1 MNIVCC
7 IKQVPDTATIIKID
21 SEGKHIQRDGI
32 TYIVSPYDEFAVE
45 EALQIKE
52 KIGGDTTVSV
62 ITMGPERAKEA
73 LRQCFAM
80 GAEQG
85 YHLLDDAF
93 DDSDTYATAI
103 ALAAALKKIDFD
115 LIICGK
121 HAVDGDT
128 SQVTGM
134 LAALLDIPQVSM
146 IMKQELSD
154 DNTKAI
160 VNRQLEGG
168 EEVVEVQLPCLWTCQ
183 KGLNE
188 PRYPTLKGIMGAK
201 KKPITD
207 MSASDI
213 GLSEDEVGLKG
224 SKTDVTRM
232 YPPPPRPPG
241 RIIEGEIPDAVGEL
255 VKALREEAKVL

>member
-7 IKQVPDTATIIKID
+7 IKQVPDTATVIKID
-21 SEGKHIQRDGI
+21 PEAKHIQREGI

-45 EALQIKE
+45 EALRIKE
-52 KIGGDTTVSV
+52 KLGDATVTV
-62 ITMGPERAKEA
+62 VTMGPQRAKEA

-85 YHLLDDAF
+85 YHLVDDAF
-93 DDSDTYATAI
+93 DNSDTYATAK
-103 ALAAALKKIDFD
+103 ALAAALKKVGFD
-115 LIICGK
+115 LVLCGK

-128 SQVTGM
+128 SQVGGQ
-134 LAALLDIPQVSM
+134 LAELLDIPQVSM
-146 IMKQELSD
+146 IMKEEVSAD
-154 DNTKAI
+154 KKKAT

-168 EEVVEVQLPCLWTCQ
+168 EEVVEVLLPCLWTCQ

-207 MSASDI
+207 LSPADV
-213 GLSEDEVGLKG
+213 GLKPEEVGLQG
-224 SKTDVTRM
+224 SKTDVTKM
-232 YPPPPRPPG
+232 FPPPPRPAG
-241 RIIEGEIPDAVGEL
+241 RIIPGEAPDAVKEL
-255 VKALREEAKVL
+255 VKCLREEAKVL

>member
-7 IKQVPDTATIIKID
+7 IKQVPDTATVIKID
-21 SEGKHIQRDGI
+21 PEEKHIQREGI

-52 KIGGDTTVSV
+52 KLGDTTVTV
-62 ITMGPERAKEA
+62 VTMGPERAKEA

-80 GAEQG
+80 GADEG
-85 YHLLDDAF
+85 YHLVDDAF
-93 DDSDTYATAI
+93 DDSDTYATATT
-103 ALAAALKKIDFD
+103 LAAAIKKIDFD

-128 SQVTGM
+128 SQVG
-134 LAALLDIPQVSM
+134 AQVAELLDIPQVSM
-146 IMKQELSD
+146 IMKEEIND
-154 DNTKAI
+154 DKKTAV

-168 EEVVEVQLPCLWTCQ
+168 EEVLEVQLPSLWTCQ

-207 MSASDI
+207 FTVSDL
-213 GLSEDEVGLKG
+213 GLSPEEVGLLG
-224 SKTDVTRM
+224 SKTDVSKM
-232 YPPPPRPPG
+232 YPPPPRLPG
-241 RIIEGEIPDAVGEL
+241 RIVEGEPEEAVKEL
-255 VKALREEAKVL
+255 AKLLREEAKVI

>member
-7 IKQVPDTATIIKID
+7 IKQVPDTATVIKID
-21 SEGKHIQRDGI
+21 PEGKHIQREGI

-45 EALQIKE
+45 EALRIKE
-52 KIGGDTTVSV
+52 KLGDATVSV

-80 GAEQG
+80 GADQG
-85 YHLLDDAF
+85 YHLVDDAF
-93 DDSDTYATAI
+93 DDSDTYATAK
-103 ALAAALKKIDFD
+103 ALAAGLKKIGYD

-128 SQVTGM
+128 SQVG
-134 LAALLDIPQVSM
+134 AQIAEALDIPQVSM
-146 IMKQELSD
+146 IMKQEISD
-154 DNTKAI
+154 DKQTAI

-168 EEVVEVQLPCLWTCQ
+168 EEVLEVQLPCLWTCQ

-201 KKPITD
+201 KKSITD
-207 MSASDI
+207 FSAADLE
-213 GLSEDEVGLKG
+213 LSPDEVGLQG
-224 SKTDVTRM
+224 SKTDVSRM
-232 YPPPPRPPG
+232 YPPPPRPAG
-241 RIIEGEIPDAVGEL
+241 RVLEGETQEVVQEL
-255 VKALREEAKVL
+255 VKLLREEANVI

>member
-7 IKQVPDTATIIKID
+7 IKQVPDTATVIKID
-21 SEGKHIQRDGI
+21 PEEKHIIRDGI
-32 TYIVSPYDEFAVE
+32 TYIVSPYDEYAVE

-52 KIGGDTTVSV
+52 KLGDSTVTV
-62 ITMGPERAKEA
+62 ITMGPEQAKEA

-80 GAEQG
+80 GADQG
-85 YHLLDDAF
+85 YHLVDDAF
-93 DDSDTYATAI
+93 DNSDTMATAKT
-103 ALAAALKKIDFD
+103 LAAAIKKIDCD

-128 SQVTGM
+128 SQVGAM
-134 LAALLDIPQVSM
+134 LAEFLDIPQVSM

-154 DNTKAI
+154 DNKSAI

-207 MSASDI
+207 MSAGDL
-213 GLSEDEVGLKG
+213 GLSEDEVGLAG
-224 SKTDVTRM
+224 SKTDIGKI
-232 YPPPPRPPG
+232 YPPPPRPAG
-241 RIIEGEIPDAVGEL
+241 RVLEGEPQEAAAEL
-255 VKALREEAKVL
+255 VKLLREEAKAI